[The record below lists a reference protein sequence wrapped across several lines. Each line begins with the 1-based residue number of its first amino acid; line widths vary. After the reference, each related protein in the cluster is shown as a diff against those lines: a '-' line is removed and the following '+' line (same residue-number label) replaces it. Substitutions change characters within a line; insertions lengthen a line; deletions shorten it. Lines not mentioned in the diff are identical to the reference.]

1 MQLWADSEPS
11 EQEDNMSLQYSNFL
25 PRFLQLPF
33 IAPHCPN
40 IPLAIELLE
49 VFFRTYTSSGATE
62 SKWKLTANLR
72 FVNYISIAYLYSI
85 IHHTTSYCCFISP

>member
-11 EQEDNMSLQYSNFL
+11 KPHSHRYSKFL
-25 PRFLQLPF
+25 PKFLQLPF

-40 IPLAIELLE
+40 IPLARELLQ
-49 VFFRTYTSSGATE
+49 VFFRTYSSSGGTE

-72 FVNYISIAYLYSI
+72 FVNYISKKLHTYIQLFI
-85 IHHTTSYCCFISP
+85 IPLLIVVSYTHN